1 VLPASDSGAYRTNP
15 LTRPDTPPLAHLGPC
30 RFILLHGRCISSP
43 GGRGRLLLHEGSRR
57 ATRSKRGAPH
67 GIRARGRVALA
78 PEGSFSGIIRGL
90 GGSCLQLSNEAVKIL
105 SGCREVTM
113 LFDAFVDDELMSA
126 AQSRVRYHIASCGSC
141 AAFVEEKI
149 ELKRLVKASVGN
161 LTAPYS
167 LRERLRAR
175 TRP

>member
-1 VLPASDSGAYRTNP
+1 
-15 LTRPDTPPLAHLGPC
+15 
-30 RFILLHGRCISSP
+30 
-43 GGRGRLLLHEGSRR
+43 
-57 ATRSKRGAPH
+57 
-67 GIRARGRVALA
+67 
-78 PEGSFSGIIRGL
+78 
-90 GGSCLQLSNEAVKIL
+90 
-105 SGCREVTM
+105 M